1 STQIIRSIEDHC
13 QKMVYHIIVCNAD
26 ENPVKEEKYINM
38 LYSKHVDGL
47 INFSINKNIDLY
59 KELQNKG
66 FPIVFLDRIIPEA
79 NISSVLLDNEKAAK
93 IAVEEFVSKSYKN
106 IAIITTSFLDSV
118 TPRIERINGFKKAI
132 KENNLYLDKNYL
144 KSVDAE
150 EIQSTFEEMMNLKH
164 PPKAVL
170 AGNDFV
176 LIELLKYIKKNKI
189 IIPKDIAVIGIDD
202 VPFADLYNPPITT

>member
-38 LYSKHVDGL
+38 LYAKQVDGL
-47 INFSINKNIDLY
+47 ITFPINKNIDLY

-93 IAVEEFVSKSYKN
+93 IAVVEFVSKYYKN
-106 IAIITTSFLDSV
+106 LYIINTSFLDIVSS
-118 TPRIERINGFKKAI
+118 II
-132 KENNLYLDKNYL
+132 
-144 KSVDAE
+144 
-150 EIQSTFEEMMNLKH
+150 
-164 PPKAVL
+164 
-170 AGNDFV
+170 
-176 LIELLKYIKKNKI
+176 KYIN
-189 IIPKDIAVIGIDD
+189 
-202 VPFADLYNPPITT
+202 